1 MNGFSHTGRNGLPRE
16 YPPAF
21 LPDALASLPDN
32 GFDMPMNP
40 LCWPNE
46 TARPRNHEEPGFSQP
61 GSNICLDFHGDPM
74 RARLVV
80 FSDGNHHMALQE
92 TLRAFLLKFPE
103 VEDVFYVTTPPRVA
117 LQMLQAGCLNIGNLR
132 LSVTPHV
139 FISPSAVLDQLIAEK
154 RMTAYRPFMHSRG
167 VVLLVRKGNPKNI
180 SGLRDLLREDVRVFL
195 SNPVNEKVSYQI
207 YTDCLRRLALHEKI
221 SLDSLANP
229 PAYPGSPNLIYGD
242 TIHHREAPQALMDG
256 RADVAVV
263 FYHLALR
270 YQRIFP
276 ELFDSVWPTGSRGN
290 QHCDINRFGFGLV
303 GDGGP
308 WGSKLDTFLM
318 TDEVTSIYAA
328 HGLERAV

>member
-1 MNGFSHTGRNGLPRE
+1 
-16 YPPAF
+16 
-21 LPDALASLPDN
+21 
-32 GFDMPMNP
+32 
-40 LCWPNE
+40 
-46 TARPRNHEEPGFSQP
+46 
-61 GSNICLDFHGDPM
+61 M
-74 RARLVV
+74 RARLVI

-103 VEDVFYVTTPPRVA
+103 AGDVFYVTTPPRVA

-132 LSVTPHV
+132 LSITPHV
-139 FISPSAVLDQLIAEK
+139 FISPPAVLDQLIAEK
-154 RMTAYRPFMHSRG
+154 RMTAYQPFMHSRG

-180 SGLRDLLREDVRVFL
+180 GGLRDLLREDVRVFL
-195 SNPVNEKVSYQI
+195 SSPVNEKVSYQI

-221 SLDSLANP
+221 SLDFLAHP
-229 PAYPGSPNLIYGD
+229 PACPGTSNVIYGEA
-242 TIHHREAPQALMDG
+242 IHHREAPQALMDG
-256 RADVAVV
+256 RADAALV

-276 ELFDSVWPTGSRGN
+276 ERFDSVWPTGSQGN

-308 WGSKLDTFLM
+308 WGSKLGAFLM

-328 HGLERAV
+328 HGLERAG

>member
-16 YPPAF
+16 DPPAF

-40 LCWPNE
+40 LRWPNE

-139 FISPSAVLDQLIAEK
+139 FISPSAVLDQLIAGMK
-154 RMTAYRPFMHSRG
+154 MSR
-167 VVLLVRKGNPKNI
+167 
-180 SGLRDLLREDVRVFL
+180 
-195 SNPVNEKVSYQI
+195 
-207 YTDCLRRLALHEKI
+207 
-221 SLDSLANP
+221 
-229 PAYPGSPNLIYGD
+229 
-242 TIHHREAPQALMDG
+242 
-256 RADVAVV
+256 
-263 FYHLALR
+263 
-270 YQRIFP
+270 
-276 ELFDSVWPTGSRGN
+276 
-290 QHCDINRFGFGLV
+290 
-303 GDGGP
+303 
-308 WGSKLDTFLM
+308 
-318 TDEVTSIYAA
+318 
-328 HGLERAV
+328 